1 MEIRKVNNEIVVD
14 KPQRISQHGYLEMLK
29 EYIQKAGYV
38 FRNGRFSNHKDSSKE
53 IHLDAYN
60 LFKYF
65 KPYINM
71 EAYQIIENLEQGRRL
86 LNRNQ
91 CSESELMRF
100 LDKVRKVAERNE
112 KRNKQDPY
120 NQYNV
125 FINFEYTKAFS
136 KYLTFKF
143 DSWEDEITN
152 KHFKNVLSMHF
163 EKGFAESFSRE
174 RVVSNVKC
182 EEIILN
188 INEYGF
194 ATFSSEELIGHI
206 KPVNYN
212 KIEGYK
218 YLRSDL
224 TPFDMKLNIVEKVML
239 HYRRAFG
246 NNKEWYKII
255 DKIYTN
261 TIIPLKT
268 EINQQFANK
277 ESSECKRLMR
287 MIEVLNA
294 KIKVYDDNEETK
306 VGYEQDVIK
315 HNNTCTED

>member
-38 FRNGRFSNHKDSSKE
+38 FRNGKFSSHKESAKE

-125 FINFEYTKAFS
+125 FIKFES
-136 KYLTFKF
+136 
-143 DSWEDEITN
+143 
-152 KHFKNVLSMHF
+152 
-163 EKGFAESFSRE
+163 
-174 RVVSNVKC
+174 
-182 EEIILN
+182 
-188 INEYGF
+188 
-194 ATFSSEELIGHI
+194 
-206 KPVNYN
+206 
-212 KIEGYK
+212 
-218 YLRSDL
+218 
-224 TPFDMKLNIVEKVML
+224 
-239 HYRRAFG
+239 
-246 NNKEWYKII
+246 
-255 DKIYTN
+255 
-261 TIIPLKT
+261 
-268 EINQQFANK
+268 
-277 ESSECKRLMR
+277 
-287 MIEVLNA
+287 
-294 KIKVYDDNEETK
+294 
-306 VGYEQDVIK
+306 
-315 HNNTCTED
+315 